1 MREALTNE
9 KFDTKVEPSDWRYSA
24 AILGLYKYLDYYGEP
39 GIDFEVSDDAI
50 KFHHADITEDKY
62 LKFVEFYYDDELQ
75 HKKLEQLMQLEECS
89 DEQMKLANELMKA
102 NSILKKVFGKLK
114 FDGTNQKEILELI
127 YTNRNALIKETFRNK
142 SNMYANYANTGQLLE
157 KGKECCRLWGYY
169 VDGGRKSKAIAYN
182 FDVNTF
188 VAQDDILFDFIPFG
202 FLGDRE
208 AFFLNDNYSV
218 KQLIQTNRE
227 FEESIKNEVAAS
239 EGKSKDA
246 RKILFK
252 TIQNASDFVDYD
264 VEVIVKNREKA
275 FYETLHIRKE
285 SIDILKKL
293 EVYEPFCFSFKINE
307 NYYMNIEKE
316 VMNCILNLV
325 RTDALIELF
334 LKQNSE
340 YLVSLFVEVN
350 RLICGGGE
358 KMKQSMK
365 MAYACAKEVAGKL
378 PENKRESYRQK
389 LTSAIVFKDYDRCC
403 QILLQL
409 SNYADISFEFAYD
422 LFEDFESNK
431 DIAYTFINAL
441 TKKKDNNQGDK

>member
-1 MREALTNE
+1 M
-9 KFDTKVEPSDWRYSA
+9 
-24 AILGLYKYLDYYGEP
+24 
-39 GIDFEVSDDAI
+39 
-50 KFHHADITEDKY
+50 
-62 LKFVEFYYDDELQ
+62 
-75 HKKLEQLMQLEECS
+75 
-89 DEQMKLANELMKA
+89 
-102 NSILKKVFGKLK
+102 
-114 FDGTNQKEILELI
+114 
-127 YTNRNALIKETFRNK
+127 
-142 SNMYANYANTGQLLE
+142 
-157 KGKECCRLWGYY
+157 
-169 VDGGRKSKAIAYN
+169 
-182 FDVNTF
+182 NTF

-208 AFFLNDNYSV
+208 TFFLNDNYSV

-378 PENKRESYRQK
+378 PENKRESYRQ
-389 LTSAIVFKDYDRCC
+389 
-403 QILLQL
+403 
-409 SNYADISFEFAYD
+409 
-422 LFEDFESNK
+422 
-431 DIAYTFINAL
+431 
-441 TKKKDNNQGDK
+441 